1 MNAIALV
8 TGATQG
14 LGLGLVQ
21 GLAQQ
26 LHHGDVVFL
35 TGRNPERL
43 EQGRSMLAPG
53 AAEERAAGAR
63 QMLVP
68 A

>member
-21 GLAQQ
+21 GLARQ
-26 LHHGDVVFL
+26 LHHGEVVYL

-43 EQGRSMLAPG
+43 EQGRSMLARRCR
-53 AAEERAAGAR
+53 EQAAGAR
-63 QMLVP
+63 RMLVP